1 MIYKRGMIYMK
12 KIGLEQF
19 VVLEQPVG
27 SRIVLSYQYLD
38 EETGDFATQQRD
50 NFINTDPEI
59 QEHIKAIQDYIVD
72 YIDKKINK

>member
-1 MIYKRGMIYMK
+1 MK

-38 EETGDFATQQRD
+38 EETGDFATNQRD

-59 QEHIKAIQDYIVD
+59 QEHIKAIQDYIVK
-72 YIDKKINK
+72 YIDKKINLT